1 MERKEVD
8 INELSPMMKEYMKTK
23 EKYEN
28 VLLFYRL
35 GDFYELFFE
44 DAITASHELELT
56 LTGKNAGLAERVPM
70 CGVPHHAVNIY
81 LDKLIEKGYKVAI
94 AEQMEDPKTAK
105 GIVKREV
112 TQIVSKGT
120 RTNTDVLNE
129 KDYNYIAY
137 LSDYKFYYVL
147 SYADLLSGKICVTN
161 ISKNKSKLVSFLVN
175 LNIKELVISYE
186 FDKEIKNELENKYN
200 IYISLSDEEDT
211 SLYETLIK
219 ELENKEQKETVRK
232 LLTYI
237 TKNLQTTLS
246 HFNYVEVINNNSY
259 LELDKEAV
267 KNLELVETIREKER
281 TYSLLWVLDKTKTA
295 MGSRLLKEFILRPL
309 IDKNEIIKRQDLVL
323 KFNEEFL
330 LKSELKEYL
339 YEIYDLERLT
349 GKVVCSN
356 LNGRDLLQ
364 LNSSLKMIPL
374 INKILEKLNLDQL
387 KEFNELTELLDAS
400 IDLDA
405 PVTIKEGGV
414 IKDGYHE
421 YLDELRSIRR
431 NGKDFISRFESDE
444 RERTGIKTLKVGYNK
459 VFGYYIEV
467 SKGSIKDVK
476 EEFGYIRKQ
485 TISNSER
492 YITPLLKEKED
503 LIFNA
508 EDKINKLEYEI
519 FNEIKIEV
527 SKYLKDIQEVGRNIA
542 FYDVMQSFSTVSEE
556 NNYVRSNISNE
567 RNININEARHPVV
580 EKVIKNEY
588 IKNDI
593 VMDEKTDLL
602 IITGPNMSGK
612 STYMR
617 TFAML
622 VIMNQIGCFVPA
634 KNATLPIF
642 DKIFTRI
649 GASDDLVGGEST
661 FMVEMKESAN
671 ALKNATKD
679 SLIIFDELG
688 RGTSTYDGMSLA
700 GAIIDYIVNNIKCKT
715 MFSTHY
721 HELTNMFDFI
731 DNIKNVHVE
740 VLEENGEVKFLHKI
754 KEGAVDKSYGIN
766 VAKLASLPVYVINKA
781 YKILDE
787 LENENKEKKPKQLEM
802 NLEIKEKDELRE
814 FIETLNPLEMTPMDA
829 INVIYEIVNKAK
841 EKY

>member
-400 IDLDA
+400 INLDA

-476 EEFGYIRKQ
+476 EEFGYVRKQ

-802 NLEIKEKDELRE
+802 NLEIKEQDELRE
-814 FIETLNPLEMTPMDA
+814 FIKTLNPLEMTPMDA